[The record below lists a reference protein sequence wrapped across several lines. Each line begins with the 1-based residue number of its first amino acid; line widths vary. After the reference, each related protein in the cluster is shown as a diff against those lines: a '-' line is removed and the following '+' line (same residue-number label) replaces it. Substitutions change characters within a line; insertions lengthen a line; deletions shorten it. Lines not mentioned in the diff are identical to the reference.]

1 MDHHIKA
8 EKSNHNSDW
17 IAGLEVSIDYIKRHV
32 EKSPGPVGD
41 KAIAI
46 FSDLGC
52 PSKFEEKFDSLVEK
66 VANSGIEI
74 HLL

>member
-1 MDHHIKA
+1 
-8 EKSNHNSDW
+8 
-17 IAGLEVSIDYIKRHV
+17 
-32 EKSPGPVGD
+32 VGD

-52 PSKFEEKFDSLVEK
+52 PSDFEEKFDSLVEK
-66 VANSGIEI
+66 VANAGIEI